1 MNHHKRDNSINVS
14 LQGKHVKLHEVPRG
28 TSLQELIS
36 LAIPEGKATIV
47 GAKVDNRIRNLT
59 YKMDKNCH
67 VHFLDTHSEA
77 GMRIYRNSLTFLLIR
92 AANDLHPHCRVTI
105 EHTLGKGLYGEID
118 CPDGVCLT
126 DYAGI
131 ADRMRQIVAENINF
145 IRRKIPRSEAVE
157 LFTEENQT
165 EKIATFKYLPSDT
178 VPVFHCGG
186 LHDYFYEQVVPSTG
200 YLRHFELQAYPPG
213 FILRFPDPTSYPDIP
228 PYVEQ
233 PKLFGIYRESARWA
247 KILGINNSA
256 TLNQTIATGEIH
268 QVIQVAEALHEKKI
282 AKIADQI
289 TSDPRNRVILIAGPS
304 SSGKTTF
311 AKRLL
316 VQLRVNGVVPITISV
331 DDYFVNRDK
340 TPRDEDGNFDFET
353 IDAIDM
359 ELFNEHLAQLL
370 DGKTVPRTCFNFHKG
385 AREFTGEKLRI
396 NANQPIIIEGIHALN
411 ERLTQAI
418 PREEK
423 FKIYISAL
431 TQLNI
436 DSHNRIPTTEAR
448 LLRRIVRDHQF
459 RGRSA
464 MVTLA
469 QWPSV
474 RRGEEK
480 YIFPFQEDADTM
492 FNSALV
498 YELSALK
505 FFAEPI
511 LTAIPVSAEEYPE
524 AKRLLQL
531 LSHFLHVDSRLVPG
545 NSILREFVGGSIFP
559 V

>member
-1 MNHHKRDNSINVS
+1 MNHHKRENLIEVTVHDQKVTC
-14 LQGKHVKLHEVPRG
+14 HEVSRG
-28 TSLQELIS
+28 TSLLELIN
-36 LAIPEGKATIV
+36 LVAPERQRTIV

-59 YKMDKNCH
+59 YKMDKHCQ
-67 VHFLDTHSEA
+67 VHFLDVFCEA

-92 AANDLHPHCRVTI
+92 AANDLHPRCRVTI

-118 CPDGVCLT
+118 CPDGVCVT
-126 DYAGI
+126 DYSGI
-131 ADRMRQIVAENINF
+131 ADRMRQIVADDINF
-145 IRRKIPRSEAVE
+145 IRRKIPRSEAVAI
-157 LFTEENQT
+157 FTEENQP
-165 EKIATFKYLPSDT
+165 EKIATFKFLPSDT

-200 YLRHFELQAYPPG
+200 YLRHFDLHAYPPG
-213 FILRFPDPTSYPDIP
+213 FILRFPDPASYPDIP
-228 PYVEQ
+228 PYIGQ
-233 PKLFGIYRESARWA
+233 PKLFSIYRESARWA
-247 KILGINNSA
+247 KILGVNNSA

-282 AKIADQI
+282 AMIADQI
-289 TSDPRNRVILIAGPS
+289 TSNPQNRVILIAGPS

-340 TPRDEDGNFDFET
+340 TPRDEGGNFDFET

-359 ELFNEHLAQLL
+359 ELFNEHLTQLL
-370 DGKTVPRTCFNFHKG
+370 EGKIVARTSFNFHKG
-385 AREFTGEKLRI
+385 AREFTGEKLQI
-396 NANQPIIIEGIHALN
+396 NSDQPIIIEGIHALN
-411 ERLTQAI
+411 ERLTQAV

-448 LLRRIVRDHQF
+448 LLRRIVRDHHF

-464 MVTLA
+464 MVTLS

-511 LTAIPVSAEEYPE
+511 LTAIPVSAAEHPE